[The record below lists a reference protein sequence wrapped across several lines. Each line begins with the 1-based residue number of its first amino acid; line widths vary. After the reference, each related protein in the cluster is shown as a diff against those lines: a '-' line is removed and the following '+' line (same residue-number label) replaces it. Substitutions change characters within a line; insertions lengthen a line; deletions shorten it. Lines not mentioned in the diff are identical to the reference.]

1 MTPVIRIGMLLL
13 PAFNSLASQAFIDPF
28 RAANY
33 LRGDNLYEWVFLS
46 PDGGHV
52 RASNGLLVAETSKYT
67 DCKEPLDFLVV
78 NASWTPEKFEQ
89 RSLKQ
94 WVRQLARQN
103 TALVGIDTGAF
114 ILAFCGVLNGY
125 EATVHYEHQ
134 DSFSELFPLV
144 KLKQSL
150 FTIDQRRLSCCGGV
164 AAVDLA
170 LEIISR
176 QQGIDLSNAI
186 AQYIFQDRL
195 RHGEENQHSRYHEPV
210 GYGIPEQLRE
220 AIVLMERNL
229 EETLNIDEIAVYSR
243 LSQRQLERMFRKH
256 TGVTPVR
263 YYINLRLNRARS
275 LLTQTEMSVMEI
287 AGASGFRNVEQ
298 FSRAYKALFKLAP
311 SYDRYKGRVPFQ
323 YRSFP
328 GYLAG
333 KNSEI

>member
-1 MTPVIRIGMLLL
+1 MTPVTRIGMLLL
-13 PAFNSLASQAFIDPF
+13 PAFNSMAAQAFIDPF

-33 LRGDNLYEWVFLS
+33 LRGDNLYEWTFLS
-46 PDGGHV
+46 PKGDHV
-52 RASNGLLVAETSKYT
+52 RASNGLLIAETQVYT
-67 DCKEPLDFLVV
+67 DYAEVPDFLVV
-78 NASWTPEKFEQ
+78 NASWTPERFKQ
-89 RSLKQ
+89 RKLQ
-94 WVRQLARQN
+94 HWLCQLARQG

-114 ILAFCGVLNGY
+114 ILAYAGVLDGY
-125 EATVHYEHQ
+125 RASVHYEHQ
-134 DSFSELFPLV
+134 DSFRELFPAVRLE
-144 KLKQSL
+144 QCL
-150 FTIDQRRLSCCGGV
+150 FTIDHNRLSCCGGV

-170 LEIISR
+170 LEMISN
-176 QQGIDLSNAI
+176 QQGIDLANAV

-195 RHGEENQHSRYHEPV
+195 RHGEESQHSRHHEPV

-229 EETLNIDEIAVYSR
+229 EEPLNIDEIAVYSR
-243 LSQRQLERMFRKH
+243 FSQRQLERMFRKH

-275 LLTQTEMSVMEI
+275 LLTQTELSVTEI

-311 SYDRYKGRVPFQ
+311 SQDRHKGRVPFQ

-333 KNSEI
+333 ENMEV